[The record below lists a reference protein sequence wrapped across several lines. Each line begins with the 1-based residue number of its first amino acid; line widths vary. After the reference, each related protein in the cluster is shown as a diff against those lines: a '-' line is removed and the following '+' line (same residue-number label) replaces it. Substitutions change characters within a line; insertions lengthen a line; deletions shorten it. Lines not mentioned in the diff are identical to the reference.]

1 MGVAVPCDTDTYGP
15 AKLPVSLIGCNTG
28 RASLLRGRNF
38 ACVTFKP
45 LHARLSSTVVTVARA
60 LSPIFVALT
69 LPPRL
74 KAPSLVC
81 LLTSTHSVLT
91 MVPCV

>member
-1 MGVAVPCDTDTYGP
+1 MAVAAPCDTDTYGP
-15 AKLPVSLIGCNTG
+15 GRLPVSLIGCSTG
-28 RASLLRGRNF
+28 WAALFGEPNF

-45 LHARLSSTVVTVARA
+45 LHTRLSSTVVTVASA

-91 MVPCV
+91 MLPCV